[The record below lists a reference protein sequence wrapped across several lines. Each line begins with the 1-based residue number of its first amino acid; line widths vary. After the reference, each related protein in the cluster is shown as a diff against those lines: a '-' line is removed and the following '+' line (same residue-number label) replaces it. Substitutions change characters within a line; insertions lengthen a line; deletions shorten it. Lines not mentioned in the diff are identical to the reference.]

1 MQQCCATSWAKM
13 TENVAC
19 ITWPL
24 VARLIFNSELNQHGY
39 QGRIS
44 SKLISTLNCPPDPWM
59 VDHTTLL
66 FSNNDK
72 GCKGI
77 VSWHLTSVRSRF
89 NDHGAKR
96 NDGLWSLH
104 SRPQS
109 HLICNVTKWNDGLW
123 GRKWDVASAHTV
135 FSARESGTPPYVTPR
150 VVTFNLLTEALHR
163 SRWTRCLAWEHG
175 GLFFSFFR
183 PPLNSHK
190 NKTKTHDQ
198 DQQVSRSQTLVSVDL
213 FFPGDS
219 IPF

>member
-1 MQQCCATSWAKM
+1 MLP
-13 TENVAC
+13 V
-19 ITWPL
+19 L
-24 VARLIFNSELNQHGY
+24 LDLARLIFNSELNQHGY

-66 FSNNDK
+66 FSNNDE

-104 SRPQS
+104 SRPQN

-135 FSARESGTPPYVTPR
+135 FSARESGAPRYVTPR

-163 SRWTRCLAWEHG
+163 SRWTRCLAWDHG

-183 PPLNSHK
+183 PPLNSRK